1 MTLELY
7 GIKQAAQEKP
17 EADLEQET
25 QTSTIPRWLTWGRE
39 LQALAQIGIHYAVN
53 EFDRERYQRL
63 ANIAAEILNEY
74 GQLPQERLQVLFD
87 VQTGYATP
95 RIDVRSAVFNDGK
108 LLMVRERSDNG
119 WTLPGGW
126 ADVGDTPAT
135 AAEREVW
142 EEAGY
147 RVRASR
153 LVGVYDANRA
163 GVLELF
169 HAYKIIFL
177 CDLVSGEARPSSET
191 SEVAFFSRY
200 EIPQAL
206 SGRRTTPRQ
215 IEDAF
220 RAVSDPNFVTIF
232 D

>member
-1 MTLELY
+1 M
-7 GIKQAAQEKP
+7 
-17 EADLEQET
+17 EQET
-25 QTSTIPRWLTWGRE
+25 QTSAIPRWLTWGRE

-63 ANIAAEILNEY
+63 AHIAAEILNEY
-74 GQLPQERLQVLFD
+74 SQLPQERLQVLFD
-87 VQTGYATP
+87 AQTGYATP

-126 ADVGDTPAT
+126 ADVGDTPAA

-147 RVRASR
+147 RVQARR

-177 CDLVSGEARPSSET
+177 CDLVSGETRPSSET
-191 SEVAFFSRY
+191 SEVAFFGRS
-200 EIPQAL
+200 ELPQAL
-206 SGRRTTPRQ
+206 SSRRTTRRQ
-215 IEDAF
+215 LEDAF
-220 RAVSDPNFVTIF
+220 RAVSDPNFATIF